1 LGGISRKIYGMVRKD
16 IEEAK
21 DLHWYQADMEIG
33 KMLTVEFIVFDM
45 KNLTDGGRGKKIA
58 TIPYDFSEN
67 KEVIKLI
74 YEYIQHQKLEAAE
87 DELEN
92 RELTARKKQIL
103 AIRDELF

>member
-1 LGGISRKIYGMVRKD
+1 MVRKD